1 MVGGAW
7 EGQLV
12 GGGGWSLGGV
22 GWIEGES
29 LGGASGPDGRCE
41 PESGGVDGEWS
52 LEVQLSLIPHSEQ
65 LVHGQAMV
73 FRYTV

>member
-12 GGGGWSLGGV
+12 QVEPGRGGV
-22 GWIEGES
+22 DGRWS
-29 LGGASGPDGRCE
+29 LGGASGPDGRW
-41 PESGGVDGEWS
+41 SLGGVGWMVGGAWEG
-52 LEVQLSLIPHSEQ
+52 QLVLIPHSVQ
-65 LVHGQAMV
+65 LVHGQVML